1 VDSGTT
7 AQGTGV
13 WGGFFGMF
21 TGQPAAADAEVA
33 EEEPVAVQSEK
44 AAAAEE
50 EETEA
55 PK

>member
-1 VDSGTT
+1 
-7 AQGTGV
+7 
-13 WGGFFGMF
+13 MF

-44 AAAAEE
+44 ASAAEE